1 MFHDSE
7 KKYFYVFTYTIM
19 ILFGHDITSMSS
31 IVFP

>member
-19 ILFGHDITSMSS
+19 ILFGHDIMSS

>member
-7 KKYFYVFTYTIM
+7 KNYVFTYTIM
-19 ILFGHDITSMSS
+19 ILFGHDIMSS